1 MAKEKELDM
10 GNIFDVI
17 EEQRAEQEKSQSS
30 VADPRILKF
39 DKTKTVYLRMFVG
52 MSDPKKP
59 MADLIY
65 KVFNWESLTT
75 GKNIYGGIDT
85 KQITGQPH
93 FLETK
98 RNELFNAGG
107 QKERAIKLFPH
118 EKALVNVYI
127 IDDSAEEDN
136 NGKYMVM
143 RYGAKPQRAEAP
155 NSGSPFIKFIN
166 SILND
171 EDNGITKN
179 NLYSLGEDGITIKVE
194 FTKGSDGNFPTYTYS
209 FYQKPIKGFSGL
221 GKKVGSPECVD
232 AYKTKS
238 VDLLGLIEEQIQK
251 ESENITEETLKVMFN
266 QHILGVS
273 TRDGSSVS
281 NDLSSDSD
289 LDLDEDED
297 DDIPMGDTKEKSKSK
312 PKDDDD
318 DLDLDFDLDDINLD
332 D

>member
-10 GNIFDVI
+10 DNIFDVI
-17 EEQRAEQEKSQSS
+17 EEQRAEQEKSTSS

-39 DKTKTVYLRMFVG
+39 DKTKTVYLRMFVDLK
-52 MSDPKKP
+52 DPKKP

-65 KVFNWESLTT
+65 KVFNWESHTT

-85 KQITGQPH
+85 KQFTGQPH
-93 FLETK
+93 FFETK

-127 IDDSAEEDN
+127 IDDSAEEEN

-143 RYGAKPQRAEAP
+143 RYGAKPQRSEAP
-155 NSGSPFIKFIN
+155 NSGSPFVKFIN

-179 NLYSLGEDGITIKVE
+179 NLYSLGEDGVTIKVE
-194 FTKGSDGNFPTYTYS
+194 FTKGSDGNYPTYSYS
-209 FYQKPIKGFSGL
+209 YYQKPIKGFSGL
-221 GKKVGSPECVD
+221 GKKVGSPECVK
-232 AYKTKS
+232 AYKTEA
-238 VDLLGLIEEQIQK
+238 VDLVELVEEQIEK
-251 ESENITEETLKVMFN
+251 EAEKLTEETLKSLFN

-273 TRDGSSVS
+273 TRDSSSVS
-281 NDLSSDSD
+281 DLSSDND
-289 LDLDEDED
+289 LNLDDDEDED
-297 DDIPMGDTKEKSKSK
+297 DDIPMGDTKKSK
-312 PKDDDD
+312 DDD